1 VTGLARRVA
10 VGMVGVMLAVC
21 ATAALAQEFGFRR
34 RLMPPITGEKTPYD
48 GRFTFARLRH
58 GYEGRG
64 EPPWAHDYP
73 RAERNFSRILKE
85 ITFINPNL
93 TASNVHTQGDPD
105 LFTSPVLYVSEPGFW
120 TMDDAE
126 AENLQKYV
134 QKGGFIIFDDFRG
147 DHWFNFEEQVRRIIP
162 DARLIEIDQ
171 QHPVFHSFF
180 DINTEETQGYYGQLS
195 VQGVFEDNDPA
206 KRLLL
211 VANYNHDLGE
221 LWEYS
226 DTGFVPVDLSN
237 DAYKYGVNYVI
248 YALTH

>member
-1 VTGLARRVA
+1 MTGLARRLLVSSIA
-10 VGMVGVMLAVC
+10 IALTVC
-21 ATAALAQEFGFRR
+21 ATAAVEQDRWFRR
-34 RLMPPITGEKTPYD
+34 GPVITGEKTPYD

-58 GYEGRG
+58 GFEGRG

-85 ITFINPNL
+85 ITFVDPNL
-93 TASNVHTQGDPD
+93 TASNVYTQDDPD
-105 LFTSPVLYVSEPGFW
+105 LFTSPFLYVSEPGFW
-120 TMDDAE
+120 TMNE
-126 AENLQKYV
+126 EEMENLQRYV
-134 QKGGFIIFDDFRG
+134 QKGGFIVFDDFRG

-162 DARLIEIDQ
+162 NAQLIEIDRE
-171 QHPVFHSFF
+171 HPVFNSFF
-180 DINTEETQGYYGQLS
+180 NIRTEETQGYYGQ
-195 VQGVFEDNDPA
+195 VAFRGVFEDNDPS

>member
-1 VTGLARRVA
+1 VTGMARRA
-10 VGMVGVMLAVC
+10 AVGVMGIALAVC
-21 ATAALAQEFGFRR
+21 ATAAVAQDFGFRR
-34 RLMPPITGEKTPYD
+34 RPAITGEKTPYD

-58 GYEGRG
+58 GPEGRG

-85 ITFINPNL
+85 ITLVDPNL
-93 TASNVHTQGDPD
+93 TASNVYRQDDPD
-105 LFTSPVLYVSEPGFW
+105 IFTSPFLYVSEPGFW
-120 TMDDAE
+120 SMNEEEVA
-126 AENLQKYV
+126 NLQNYV
-134 QKGGFIIFDDFRG
+134 KKGGFIVFDDFRG

-162 DARLIEIDQ
+162 NARLVELAAD
-171 QHPVFHSFF
+171 HPVFNAFF
-180 DINTEETQGYYGQLS
+180 NIRTEETQGYYGQ
-195 VQGVFEDNDPA
+195 VAFQAVFEDNDPN